1 MPRHLIRRFTA
12 RLQPAVDRITSNP
25 TVRRLA
31 PALADPDL
39 WHLNRRSTARAV
51 AIGLFCGLIPGPL
64 QALAAIA
71 LCLTVRANFPLAVM
85 TTLYTNPLT
94 IVPLYLVAYEIG
106 RMFVT
111 GTDPALP
118 DLPPL
123 HNGLGEY
130 LPALGGWMAGLGAP
144 LAVGLVLL
152 ASALALSGWVVVR
165 VGWRWHVVRAWQRR
179 ARARHPAVRD
189 ARR

>member
-12 RLQPAVDRITSNP
+12 RLQPAVDRVTAHP
-25 TVRRLA
+25 TVRRFA

-64 QALAAIA
+64 QALAAIG
-71 LCLTVRANFPLAVM
+71 LCLGWRANFPLAVI
-85 TTLYTNPLT
+85 TTFYTNPLT

-106 RMFVT
+106 RHFVA
-111 GTDPALP
+111 GAEPALP

-123 HNGLGEY
+123 TAGLGEY
-130 LPALGGWMAGLGAP
+130 LPALGHWMAGLGAP
-144 LAVGLVLL
+144 LALGLALL
-152 ASALALSGWVVVR
+152 ASTLAVSGWVVVR
-165 VGWRWHVVRAWQRR
+165 VGWRWHVVHAWQRR
-179 ARARHPAVRD
+179 AL
-189 ARR
+189 ARRPGCRGSHR

>member
-31 PALADPDL
+31 PAIADPDL

-71 LCLTVRANFPLAVM
+71 LCLAVRANFPLAVI

-106 RMFVT
+106 RVFVT
-111 GTDPALP
+111 GADSALP

-123 HNGLGEY
+123 HQGLGEY

-144 LAVGLVLL
+144 LALGLVLL
-152 ASALALSGWVVVR
+152 ASTLALLGWVAVR
-165 VGWRWHVVRAWQRR
+165 LGWRWHVVRAWQRR
-179 ARARHPAVRD
+179 AL
-189 ARR
+189 ARRPVG